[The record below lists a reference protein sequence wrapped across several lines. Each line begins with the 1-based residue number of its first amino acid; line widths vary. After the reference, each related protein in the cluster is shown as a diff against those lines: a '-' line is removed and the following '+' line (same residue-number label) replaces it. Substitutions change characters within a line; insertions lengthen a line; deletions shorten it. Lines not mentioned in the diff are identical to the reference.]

1 MVSSAV
7 SGGAG
12 AVHVSLGH
20 TNGTVVDAGQSAAT
34 SIMPGGTAAT
44 PGTPISK
51 AKDASSS
58 PRTKVVV
65 ALYPFKAIEG
75 GDLSLEKNA
84 EYEVID
90 DSQEHWWK
98 VKNGLGQIGYI
109 PSNYVKAK
117 ELLGLEKYE

>member
-1 MVSSAV
+1 
-7 SGGAG
+7 
-12 AVHVSLGH
+12 
-20 TNGTVVDAGQSAAT
+20 
-34 SIMPGGTAAT
+34 MPGGTGVTPAT
-44 PGTPISK
+44 PGTPITK
-51 AKDASSS
+51 AKDVSIPS
-58 PRTKVVV
+58 PRTKIVV
-65 ALYPFKAIEG
+65 ALYPFKAIES

-98 VKNGLGQIGYI
+98 VKNQHAQVGYI

>member
-1 MVSSAV
+1 
-7 SGGAG
+7 
-12 AVHVSLGH
+12 
-20 TNGTVVDAGQSAAT
+20 
-34 SIMPGGTAAT
+34 MPGGTSVTSAT
-44 PGTPISK
+44 PGTPITK
-51 AKDASSS
+51 AKDVSVPS
-58 PRTKVVV
+58 PRIKIVV
-65 ALYPFKAIEG
+65 ALYPFKAIES

-98 VKNGLGQIGYI
+98 VKNQHGQIGYI

>member
-1 MVSSAV
+1 
-7 SGGAG
+7 
-12 AVHVSLGH
+12 
-20 TNGTVVDAGQSAAT
+20 
-34 SIMPGGTAAT
+34 MPR
-44 PGTPISK
+44 IK
-51 AKDASSS
+51 I
-58 PRTKVVV
+58 VV

-98 VKNGLGQIGYI
+98 VKDQHGTVGYI

-117 ELLGLEKYE
+117 ELLGLDKYE